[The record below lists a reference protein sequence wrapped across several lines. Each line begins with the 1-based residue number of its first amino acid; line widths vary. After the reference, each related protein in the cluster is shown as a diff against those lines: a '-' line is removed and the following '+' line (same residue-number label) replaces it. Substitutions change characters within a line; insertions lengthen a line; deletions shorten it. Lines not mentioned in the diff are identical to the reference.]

1 MTLEIRKT
9 EVQDAERIR
18 EICSTG
24 WRQTVEGKLSSTFQQ
39 QTVHYWYNADKVKQD
54 IKKGSYSYTA
64 VYNGIIAGVIGGGM
78 TGKERAEVYV
88 FYIDS
93 KYRYHGIGKALL
105 NTLTEYQKS
114 KGAAEQW
121 VSVQTDNKLGLPFYK
136 ARGFVQQ
143 SIKETKS
150 ASGEVQVSLRMK
162 RDI

>member
-9 EVQDAERIR
+9 EVGDAERIR

-39 QTVHYWYNADKVKQD
+39 QTVNYWYNAEKVKQD
-54 IKKGSYSYTA
+54 IKKGSYSY
-64 VYNGIIAGVIGGGM
+64 VVEIDGIVAGVIGGGM
-78 TGKERAEVYV
+78 TGAKRAEVYV

-93 KYRYHGIGKALL
+93 EYRYNGVGKALL
-105 NTLTEYQKS
+105 HKLTEHQKN
-114 KGAAEQW
+114 KGATEQW
-121 VSVQTDNKLGLPFYK
+121 VSVQADNELGLPFYK
-136 ARGFVQQ
+136 ARRFVHQ
-143 SIKETKS
+143 SVKKTKS

>member
-1 MTLEIRKT
+1 MIFEIRKT
-9 EVQDAERIR
+9 EAGDAERIA
-18 EICSTG
+18 EICSAG

-39 QTVHYWYNADKVKQD
+39 QTVNYWYNIDKVRQD
-54 IKKGSYSYTA
+54 IHKGSYSYTA
-64 VYNGIIAGVIGGGM
+64 VYDGVIAGVIGGGM
-78 TGKERAEVYV
+78 TGAKRAEVHV

-105 NTLTEYQKS
+105 HKLTEHHKD

-121 VSVQTDNKLGLPFYK
+121 VSVQADNDLGLPFYK

-143 SIKETKS
+143 SVKETKS
-150 ASGEVQVSLRMK
+150 ATGEVQVSLRMK

>member
-9 EVQDAERIR
+9 EVRDAERIA

-24 WRQTVEGKLSSTFQQ
+24 WRQTVAGKLSSTFQS
-39 QTVHYWYNADKVKQD
+39 QTVNYWYNADKVKQD
-54 IKKGSYSYTA
+54 IKKGNYSYTA
-64 VYNGIIAGVIGGGM
+64 VYDGIAVGVIGGGIPEA
-78 TGKERAEVYV
+78 KRAEVYV

-93 KYRYHGIGKALL
+93 QYRYHGIGKALL
-105 NTLTEYQKS
+105 HKLTAHQKN

-121 VSVQTDNKLGLPFYK
+121 VSVQADNELGLPFYK
-136 ARGFVQQ
+136 ARGFIQQ
-143 SIKETKS
+143 SVKETKS

>member
-9 EVQDAERIR
+9 EVRDAERIR

-24 WRQTVEGKLSSTFQQ
+24 WKQTVQGKLSSTFQQ
-39 QTVHYWYNADKVKQD
+39 QTVNYWYNADKVKQD
-54 IKKGSYSYTA
+54 IKKGSYAYTA
-64 VYNGIIAGVIGGGM
+64 VYDGIAVGVIGGVIPGA
-78 TGKERAEVYV
+78 KRAEVYV

-105 NTLTEYQKS
+105 HKLTEHQKN

-121 VSVQTDNKLGLPFYK
+121 VSVQADNELGLPFYK
-136 ARGFVQQ
+136 ARGFIQQ
-143 SIKETKS
+143 SVKETKS

>member
-1 MTLEIRKT
+1 MILEIRKT
-9 EVQDAERIR
+9 KVEDAERIAQ
-18 EICSTG
+18 ICCTG

-39 QTVHYWYNADKVKQD
+39 QTVKYWYNADKVKQD

-64 VYNGIIAGVIGGGM
+64 LCDGIVAGVIGGGM
-78 TGKERAEVYV
+78 TGKTRAEVYV

-105 NTLTEYQKS
+105 HKLTEHQKN

-121 VSVQTDNKLGLPFYK
+121 VSVQANNELGLPFYK
-136 ARGFVQQ
+136 ARGFVRQ
-143 SIKETKS
+143 SVKETKS

>member
-9 EVQDAERIR
+9 EVGDAERIR
-18 EICSTG
+18 KICSTG

-39 QTVHYWYNADKVKQD
+39 QTVNYWYNAEKVKQD
-54 IKKGSYSYTA
+54 IKKGSYSYVA
-64 VYNGIIAGVIGGGM
+64 EIDGIVVGVIGGGM
-78 TGKERAEVYV
+78 TGKTRAEVYV

-93 KYRYHGIGKALL
+93 QYRYHGVGKALL
-105 NTLTEYQKS
+105 HKLTEHQKN

-121 VSVQTDNKLGLPFYK
+121 VSVQADNELGLPFYK
-136 ARGFVQQ
+136 ARGFVRQ

-150 ASGEVQVSLRMK
+150 ASGEVQISLRMK